1 VKLLD
6 LYSRKR
12 SILCVVAETSGSC
25 PGKTGFKMAVPD
37 KDIPKGSIGGGEMER
52 LVIEQAQEMLKENA
66 STPLIRTFRHS
77 PDADPEQRTGMI
89 CSGYQRII
97 LVPHPPA
104 NALTNETRSFR
115 ISPAGL
121 EFLTSPMEKE
131 GFTGSKDYW
140 EYRENL
146 KLPPVVYI
154 FGGGHCSRAL
164 TPILASLGM
173 RAVILDDR
181 EGLHTMEENEDAWQR
196 ITMDYSQAAS
206 IVPDNGQGL
215 VVIMTDSHVHD
226 ARVLELMLPLNL
238 RYLGMMASRS
248 TADHVLKEMEMKGF
262 TREALS
268 RVHTPVG
275 IPIGSH
281 TPAEIAV
288 SIAAEIIRELNSG
301 S

>member
-1 VKLLD
+1 MKLLD
-6 LYSRKR
+6 LYSRRR

-37 KDIPKGSIGGGEMER
+37 EDSPKGSIGGGEMER

-77 PDADPEQRTGMI
+77 PDADPDQRTGMI
-89 CSGYQRII
+89 CSGSQRII
-97 LVPHPPA
+97 MAPHPPL
-104 NALTNETRSFR
+104 NPLTNETRSFR

-121 EFLTSPMEKE
+121 EFLTSPWEKE
-131 GFTGSKDYW
+131 GFAGREDDW

-206 IVPDNGQGL
+206 VVPDNGQGL

-226 ARVLELMLPLNL
+226 AQVLELMLPLNL

-248 TADHVLKEMEMKGF
+248 TANHVLKEMEEKGF

-288 SIAAEIIRELNSG
+288 SIAAEIIRELNSAD
-301 S
+301 